1 MTSNIQNIYLVRHG
15 QSRGNVDQ
23 AVYGYTADHAIALSE
38 LGERQATAAGAAL
51 CKLIDIPAGEPLRI
65 WTSPYQRTRK
75 TAELLA
81 AELRPKFPH
90 LDLCEHI
97 NLCEQQFGLFDGVP
111 EEEFPQRFPA
121 EYAHYELA
129 VRHGGKF
136 WARMPL
142 GESRFDVAI
151 RVHEA
156 FGTFHRDAERNGVRN
171 IIIICHGVTLRAFV
185 MMWRHLQYEW
195 LDRQPNPSNC
205 DIYHIDAGASGD
217 DGRYVYRTSAEL
229 GGGAI

>member
-1 MTSNIQNIYLVRHG
+1 MLVVNLGGWFQPECYHRFAFDQFRRVVPLAIDHHRHSTGTG
-15 QSRGNVDQ
+15 QC
-23 AVYGYTADHAIALSE
+23 AIGRVVNSDS
-38 LGERQATAAGAAL
+38 AG
-51 CKLIDIPAGEPLRI
+51 
-65 WTSPYQRTRK
+65 T
-75 TAELLA
+75 
-81 AELRPKFPH
+81 
-90 LDLCEHI
+90 
-97 NLCEQQFGLFDGVP
+97 
-111 EEEFPQRFPA
+111 
-121 EYAHYELA
+121 
-129 VRHGGKF
+129 RHGGKF

-205 DIYHIDAGASGD
+205 DIYHIEAGASGD

>member
-1 MTSNIQNIYLVRHG
+1 
-15 QSRGNVDQ
+15 
-23 AVYGYTADHAIALSE
+23 
-38 LGERQATAAGAAL
+38 
-51 CKLIDIPAGEPLRI
+51 
-65 WTSPYQRTRK
+65 
-75 TAELLA
+75 
-81 AELRPKFPH
+81 
-90 LDLCEHI
+90 
-97 NLCEQQFGLFDGVP
+97 
-111 EEEFPQRFPA
+111 
-121 EYAHYELA
+121 
-129 VRHGGKF
+129 
-136 WARMPL
+136 MPL

-217 DGRYVYRTSAEL
+217 DGRYVYRTPAEL
-229 GGGAI
+229 GGGAT